1 MQTNGIYF
9 TRFTYIFDSVKDN
22 VSEFFLRDTEPQE
35 NLYLF
40 TEWIQIEKFMHKSNS
55 TDIEYY
61 LRKKFKFNSKDRGLV
76 SGLRKTKFENIYYAD
91 EVYKTGK
98 DKKEK
103 KSFIL
108 VQVCP
113 EFGILILDY
122 FKNYYPYNRNEFINK
137 HTFEFKPLENG

>member
-61 LRKKFKFNSKDRGLV
+61 LRKKFKFNS
-76 SGLRKTKFENIYYAD
+76 
-91 EVYKTGK
+91 
-98 DKKEK
+98 
-103 KSFIL
+103 
-108 VQVCP
+108 
-113 EFGILILDY
+113 
-122 FKNYYPYNRNEFINK
+122 
-137 HTFEFKPLENG
+137 